1 MIFDPTVQEITLQ
14 QFSTKTM
21 KAFQYPQSS
30 RHYHICLVFCNTL
43 RISADLKFVSQ
54 SNSTFRNLRP
64 RPIHEIGCFLN
75 FLTLTPR
82 PIHAIG
88 CFLHFRTLK
97 PRPIHDTECF
107 VNFTAMLI
115 QLQSFIASKDI
126 KAEKGEIWKNTV
138 KGISYQ
144 QPNENAKKWSVTK
157 YVLVLILKQCFF
169 STNVRTLSLAQLLA
183 GHFFELQSHRPLFI
197 GCFPLRKIGISHKK
211 NF

>member
-64 RPIHEIGCFLN
+64 RPIH
-75 FLTLTPR
+75 
-82 PIHAIG
+82 AIG

-107 VNFTAMLI
+107 VNFIAMLI

-138 KGISYQ
+138 KGISSQ

-169 STNVRTLSLAQLLA
+169 FSQM
-183 GHFFELQSHRPLFI
+183 
-197 GCFPLRKIGISHKK
+197 
-211 NF
+211 